1 MTRGL
6 WAALARAGHGSGA
19 LLLAVLAGVVLARPA
34 LGCATCYGAADS
46 PMTAGMNNA
55 IATLLAIVATVQ
67 IGFVALFWSIHRR
80 ARRLRDLK
88 ARLHVV
94 HGRAL

>member
-1 MTRGL
+1 VRRPL
-6 WAALARAGHGSGA
+6 RVALARAGHRSGA
-19 LLLAVLAGVVLARPA
+19 LLLALAAGAVLARPVLA
-34 LGCATCYGAADS
+34 CATCYGAVDS

-67 IGFVALFWSIHRR
+67 VGFVALFWSIRR
-80 ARRLRDLK
+80 RTRRLRDLR